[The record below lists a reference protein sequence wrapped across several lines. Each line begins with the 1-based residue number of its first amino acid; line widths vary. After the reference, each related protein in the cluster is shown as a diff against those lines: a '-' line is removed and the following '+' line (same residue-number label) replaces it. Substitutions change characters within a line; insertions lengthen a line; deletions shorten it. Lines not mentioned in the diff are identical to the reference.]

1 MTAHTGTTGSP
12 TGPVTPPP
20 AAAPGRPDDR
30 SPRGAG
36 DGGSRTSRGRGTARA
51 REGRAAWILAIPFCL
66 LFLAFTAWPVVQ
78 SLFMSITDTRARDLR
93 KPFSVNIIGFDNFTK
108 ALSDPIFR
116 KAAANTAYFVLVGVP
131 LTLVLALA
139 AALALDKG
147 ITRFRAIFRLGFYMP
162 VITSIVAVA
171 VVWRFLLQ
179 DPGGLINTVLGWV
192 GISGPNWLGD
202 PDWSMPAL
210 IIMAAWRNFGTAMI
224 IFLAGLQAVP
234 AELHEAAAIDGAN
247 AWKRFRHVTLPL
259 LRPTMLF
266 VMVTTSIG
274 YLQVFEE
281 PFVMTKGGPLNSTMT
296 VSYYTYQQ
304 FGFGNYGLASAMS
317 YLIFVVIAI
326 VTAIQF
332 RLLRERT

>member
-1 MTAHTGTTGSP
+1 MTTQTGTTGSP
-12 TGPVTPPP
+12 TGPVTPLPETTS
-20 AAAPGRPDDR
+20 ARSDDGSR
-30 SPRGAG
+30 RGAG
-36 DGGSRTSRGRGTARA
+36 TGHPRRPGRRSGL
-51 REGRAAWILAIPFCL
+51 REGRAAWILALPFCV
-66 LFLAFTAWPVVQ
+66 LFLAFTAWPVIQ
-78 SLFMSITDTRARDLR
+78 SLFMSITDTRSRDLR
-93 KPFSVNIIGFDNFTK
+93 TPFDVDIIGLDNYTK

-116 KAAANTAYFVLVGVP
+116 KAAANTAYFVLVGMP
-131 LTLVLALA
+131 LTLVVALA

-147 ITRFRAIFRLGFYMP
+147 ITRLRGLFRLGFYTP

-179 DPGGLINTVLGWV
+179 DPGGLINTVLGWF
-192 GISGPNWLGD
+192 GIDGPNWLGD
-202 PDWSMPAL
+202 PNWSMPGL
-210 IIMAAWRNFGTAMI
+210 IMMAAWRNFGTAMI

-259 LRPTMLF
+259 LRPTLLF
-266 VMVTTSIG
+266 VMVTTAIG

-281 PFVMTKGGPLNSTMT
+281 PFVMTKGGPLNSTIT
-296 VSYYTYQQ
+296 VSYNTYQQ